1 MANHG
6 GSRAFDDSEWQ
17 AAIERDEEIRGLDR
31 RLGLLAAEMRSNQE
45 IIVGKLDQIL
55 VVVKRDRSDVTD
67 LFKRWENLIDWR
79 LDAEKRLTE
88 LEQRPTKRARKK

>member
-1 MANHG
+1 MADQSNG
-6 GSRAFDDSEWQ
+6 RAFDISDWQ
-17 AAIERDEEIRGLDR
+17 AMAERDEEIRGLDR

-45 IIVGKLDQIL
+45 ILVGKLDQIL

-67 LFKRWENLIDWR
+67 LFKRWENLIDMQ
-79 LDAEKRLTE
+79 LATDKRVTE